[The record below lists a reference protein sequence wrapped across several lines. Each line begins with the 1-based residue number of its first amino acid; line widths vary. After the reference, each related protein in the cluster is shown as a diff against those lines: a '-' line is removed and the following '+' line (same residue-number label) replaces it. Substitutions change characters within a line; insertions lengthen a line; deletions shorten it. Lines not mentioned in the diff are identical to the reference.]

1 LFFYRK
7 EMQLLQ
13 NRGGGSSLWACM
25 HQPAKLLAV
34 PLLLDLPH
42 HTLVCRGMFM
52 HDSSIRRGD
61 SDPEVDLIHLLM

>member
-1 LFFYRK
+1 
-7 EMQLLQ
+7 
-13 NRGGGSSLWACM
+13 M